1 MAFDR
6 SIHICDIDI
15 EKIDTSYFKVII
27 KLSDGKIIA
36 NKVNFND
43 VTVQQQKGEVIEYG
57 INYTVAKDIIYKIF
71 LKGVC
76 YEDENGVILNVTT
89 EL

>member
-57 INYTVAKDIIYKIF
+57 MNYTVAKDIYKIF
-71 LKGVC
+71 LEGVC
-76 YEDENGVILNVTT
+76 YEDENGVTLNVTT

>member
-1 MAFDR
+1 MVFDR
-6 SIHICDIDI
+6 NIHICDMDI
-15 EKIDTSYFKVII
+15 EKIDTSYFKVTI

-57 INYTVAKDIIYKIF
+57 MSYTVTKDIYKIF
-71 LKGVC
+71 LEGVC
-76 YEDENGVILNVTT
+76 YEDENGVTLNVTT

>member
-15 EKIDTSYFKVII
+15 KKIDTSYFKVII

-43 VTVQQQKGEVIEYG
+43 VMVQQQKGEVIEYG
-57 INYTVAKDIIYKIF
+57 MSYTVTKDIYKIF
-71 LKGVC
+71 LEGVC
-76 YEDENGVILNVTT
+76 YEDGNGVTLNVTT

>member
-1 MAFDR
+1 MVFDR
-6 SIHICDIDI
+6 NIHICDMDI

-43 VTVQQQKGEVIEYG
+43 AMVQQQKSEVIEYG
-57 INYTVAKDIIYKIF
+57 MNYTVAKIF
-71 LKGVC
+71 IK
-76 YEDENGVILNVTT
+76 YF
-89 EL
+89 

>member
-15 EKIDTSYFKVII
+15 KKIDTSYFKVII

-43 VTVQQQKGEVIEYG
+43 AMVQQQKSEVIEYG
-57 INYTVAKDIIYKIF
+57 MNYTVAKIF
-71 LKGVC
+71 IK
-76 YEDENGVILNVTT
+76 YF
-89 EL
+89 

>member
-1 MAFDR
+1 MVFDR
-6 SIHICDIDI
+6 NIHICDMDI
-15 EKIDTSYFKVII
+15 EKIDTSYFKVTI

-57 INYTVAKDIIYKIF
+57 MNYTIAKDIYRIF
-71 LKGVC
+71 LEGIC
-76 YEDENGVILNVTT
+76 YKDDDGIALSVTT
-89 EL
+89 KL

>member
-43 VTVQQQKGEVIEYG
+43 VTVQQQKGEVIECG

-71 LKGVC
+71 LEGVC